1 MPRPE
6 ERLAHARFSPKN
18 SSPNRRP
25 IDRPASCWQLH
36 CFRRRHEPNPPPP
49 PPPCRRRPVTGSGAN
64 PHLTRRFAP
73 LRRRVTAG
81 RRAPRARLAHV
92 YKSPSLSRRRAGPP
106 RPGPATS
113 AERARDRVTRQPGG
127 PAHPIAPGS
136 RAHPSPNPEP
146 PIYSPPR
153 TPRRDIATERADSK
167 QLSSAALCF
176 PSRRKLRA
184 LLERVCLPTSPARA
198 P

>member
-25 IDRPASCWQLH
+25 IDRLAELAPPLFPQR
-36 CFRRRHEPNPPPP
+36 RRRHEPNPPPP
-49 PPPCRRRPVTGSGAN
+49 TPPGDGQRRQPAPDETIRPPAPPCHGRPPRSTCAPRPRVQEPLPFSPTSGPAATRPRHQRRTRPRSGDA
-64 PHLTRRFAP
+64 A
-73 LRRRVTAG
+73 AG
-81 RRAPRARLAHV
+81 RAHRPPTTSRLD
-92 YKSPSLSRRRAGPP
+92 PELILS
-106 RPGPATS
+106 
-113 AERARDRVTRQPGG
+113 
-127 PAHPIAPGS
+127 
-136 RAHPSPNPEP
+136 P